1 MDKLAG
7 GPSRPRLRAA
17 RVGAILSAALL
28 CLSLAPPPAAS
39 ARPATRQARD
49 EVPLI
54 RRRYAEIKRRLG
66 RLRRVER
73 DLAGL
78 SAEGG
83 RLVAFFDGD
92 ELKALHATF
101 YGETGRALEEY
112 YFDGGRLFFAY
123 TKESRYDKPFGR
135 VVAAPEN
142 RFYFRDGR
150 LVRWLDPRGRPVPPA
165 RADFASRETNL
176 KESADNLAA
185 RARGVKSSRR

>member
-1 MDKLAG
+1 MRENSSADRLAG
-7 GPSRPRLRAA
+7 GPLRARPRAA
-17 RVGAILSAALL
+17 RVGAFLSAALL
-28 CLSLAPPPAAS
+28 CLSLAAPLAAS
-39 ARPATRQARD
+39 RQARGPD
-49 EVPLI
+49 EAQFV

-165 RADFASRETNL
+165 RADFAARETDL
-176 KESADNLAA
+176 KASADNLAA
-185 RARGVKSSRR
+185 RARNSRQ